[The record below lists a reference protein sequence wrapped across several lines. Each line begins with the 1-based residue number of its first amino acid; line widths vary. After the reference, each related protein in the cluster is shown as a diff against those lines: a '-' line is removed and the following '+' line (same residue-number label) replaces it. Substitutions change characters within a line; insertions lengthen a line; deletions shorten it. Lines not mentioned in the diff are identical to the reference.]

1 MKSHSGGRSAAHN
14 QLAESVQAYLDAHPD
29 CRVTLLDLQEVFH
42 VSGTQIK
49 SAYKARYG
57 MSLYADTKAR
67 KMRAAAAALRETNDT
82 VLEIAG
88 RFGYDN
94 AGKFA
99 AAFRSVMGVT
109 PLRYRRGHAPAAGE

>member
-1 MKSHSGGRSAAHN
+1 MKTRANNRSDAHN
-14 QLAESVQAYLDAHPD
+14 QLAESVQAYLDARQD
-29 CRVTLLDLQEVFH
+29 RRVTLTDLQEVFH

-49 SAYKARYG
+49 NTYKARFG
-57 MSLYADTKAR
+57 ESLYADTKAR
-67 KMRAAAAALRETNDT
+67 KMRAAAKALRETEDT

-94 AGKFA
+94 ASKFA

-109 PLRYRRGHAPAAGE
+109 PLRYRMGDEADAK